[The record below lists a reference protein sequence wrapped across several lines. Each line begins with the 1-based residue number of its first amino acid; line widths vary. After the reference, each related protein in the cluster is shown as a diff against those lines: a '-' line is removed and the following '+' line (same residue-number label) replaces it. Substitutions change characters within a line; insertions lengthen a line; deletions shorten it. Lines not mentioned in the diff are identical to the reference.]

1 MTRSSRA
8 LVRRLGVARLI
19 SVMGGEAAYIGLMI
33 LVLHQTNSPIWSAA
47 VLIAWIAMRGVAA
60 PFAGSLGD
68 RYDRRRVMILSDL
81 GGAIAF
87 VGIALAP
94 TPWLVVALAGVAA
107 CLEAPFV
114 PASTAAMPN
123 LVDPDELPA
132 ANAYLASWRTI
143 GYLLG
148 PILGGLGVAA
158 VGPRWMFALDA
169 ASFLVSAYLV
179 FTLPGSFAAAGAVK
193 IRLRGSMSEGFR
205 FLRRHRILRRMVLA
219 WAVALLTTGVVL
231 VAEPGLARS
240 FGVGSFGYGALIACW
255 GGGVFAG
262 TRLVTW
268 LARRWATLRVIVV
281 GAALMGCGILVGSVT
296 PWFTA
301 LLVGMFLGG
310 IGNGIA
316 DVAEETVIQMETP
329 DAVRS
334 RVVAAMDT
342 VALGSFGLSFAS
354 GAFLVEAFGPRP
366 AYLLSG
372 LGLFGCGAIMSTL
385 HRERS
390 LQARELGA
398 VPVEPHLTPDA
409 ITA

>member
-1 MTRSSRA
+1 MTRSSLV

-33 LVLHQTNSPIWSAA
+33 LVLQQTNSPAWVAG
-47 VLIAWIAMRGVAA
+47 VLIAWIAMGGVAA

-68 RYDRRRVMILSDL
+68 RYDRKVVMILSDL

-87 VGIALAP
+87 VGIALAGSP
-94 TPWLVVALAGVAA
+94 LLVVVLAGVAS
-107 CLEAPFV
+107 CVEAPFV

-123 LVDPDELPA
+123 LVSEEELPG
-132 ANAYLASWRTI
+132 ANAYLASWRTV

-179 FTLPGSFAAAGAVK
+179 STLPGRFAAAGAATM
-193 IRLRGSMSEGFR
+193 RLRGSMGEGFR
-205 FLRRHRILRRMVLA
+205 FLRHHTILRRMVLA

-240 FGVGSFGYGALIACW
+240 FGVGSVGYGALIAAW
-255 GGGVFAG
+255 GGGVFVG
-262 TRLVTW
+262 TRLVTR

-281 GAALMGCGILVGSVT
+281 GAAMMGGGILVGSVT
-296 PWFTA
+296 PWFAA
-301 LLVGMFLGG
+301 LVVGMVIGG
-310 IGNGIA
+310 IGNGIN

-372 LGLFGCGAIMSTL
+372 LGLFGCSAIMATL
-385 HRERS
+385 RRERS
-390 LQARELGA
+390 LQARGLGA
-398 VPVEPHLTPDA
+398 LPVTPHLTPDV
-409 ITA
+409 IG